1 MASAGLLFLRLANE
15 IIARR
20 MCFYDQQKFSC
31 GDFKWGHFRQ
41 HCNREY
47 RTGETCG
54 TKLVMSTL
62 PIRGNCRHCDKFE
75 TKKRRRAQEL
85 DRINRWRKE
94 PGRYSASIE
103 RSEEIVQQLEREMM
117 DLMNQRAMRLQSTR

>member
-1 MASAGLLFLRLANE
+1 
-15 IIARR
+15 

-54 TKLVMSTL
+54 TKLVMTTI
-62 PIRGNCRHCDKFE
+62 PIKGNCRHCDKFE
-75 TKKRRRAQEL
+75 TKRRRRAQEL
-85 DRINRWRKE
+85 ERISRWQRE
-94 PGRYSASIE
+94 GSRFTASID
-103 RSEEIVQQLEREMM
+103 RSKGIADELEREMR
-117 DLMNQRAMRLQSTR
+117 DLMNQRQMRLMSTR